1 MNTSEATDFLVAN
14 QKKLFKTC
22 GYLTRNHM
30 EAKNLLQDCNEKIL
44 RLISEGK
51 ISDKMNITFFRR
63 VIKNHFIDSYRTKK
77 SQKRICFKIT
87 EITNRHDAIPQPEP
101 EDMRDMHSVQDVIH
115 SVWKLA
121 PIERLIVTAR
131 MNSVKFNDIAKDIGW
146 NRNII
151 RPVYRRI
158 LAKMKPHLKYE
169 DFFKSAAVVL
179 CFASIITSL
188 NGCNF
193 TLSISGNKQSAP
205 VAAPS
210 VEVKQVA
217 KPKTRYQQLKDA
229 HNQEWLN
236 LPHHEEHNDFF
247 NPK

>member
-1 MNTSEATDFLVAN
+1 MNASEATSFIVAN
-14 QKKLFKTC
+14 QKRLFKTC
-22 GYLTRNHM
+22 RYLTRTNM
-30 EAKNLLQDCNEKIL
+30 EAQDLLQDCNEKIL

-51 ISDKMNITFFRR
+51 ISDKMNITFFQK
-63 VIKNHFIDSYRTKK
+63 VIKNHCYDLYRGKQAIKRVCLRTSELSYRH
-77 SQKRICFKIT
+77 SV
-87 EITNRHDAIPQPEP
+87 IPQPEP
-101 EDMRDMHSVQDVIH
+101 EDMRDMHSVEDVIH
-115 SVWKLA
+115 SVWNLA

-146 NRNII
+146 NCNTI